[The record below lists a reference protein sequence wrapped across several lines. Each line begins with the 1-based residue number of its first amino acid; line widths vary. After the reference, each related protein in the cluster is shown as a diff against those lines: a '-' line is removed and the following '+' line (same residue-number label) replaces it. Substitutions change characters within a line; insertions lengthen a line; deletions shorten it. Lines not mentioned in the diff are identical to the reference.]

1 MKVKFIINILEIFY
15 LGKVEELLLL
25 LTLGLG
31 LILTPEKNI
40 LRNQM
45 KKLIHMFQTFVSK
58 LWSMDIVNIVEVNVR
73 ITLEKISV
81 IQILKTTT

>member
-81 IQILKTTT
+81 ILIL

>member
-1 MKVKFIINILEIFY
+1 M
-15 LGKVEELLLL
+15 LLL